1 MSQLSRRAFLG
12 QSAAAVGALAVAAQA
27 GAADEEPRKLRSG
40 TDQVTIGRTGIKT
53 SLIGMGTGSVGV
65 KHSSNQVR
73 LGHEKFVKLVRYAY
87 ERGIT
92 YFDTA
97 DQYGS
102 HIYLRDALKGIPR
115 ERLFLQ
121 TKTRATTAE
130 MAKADIERL
139 REELE
144 VDYLDTLL
152 MHCMVKGT
160 WPTDFRPVMEVLSKA
175 KDRGLIRAIGVSC
188 HGMAPLQAAVRCDW
202 VEVDLARIN
211 PIGGNKGRMDGTP
224 EQVAACLKE
233 MHQQGKGIL
242 GMKILAEG
250 QLKTA
255 EEQINSLRF
264 VLGQGCVDAMVIGFE
279 SPQQIDQ
286 ILERVEVVLKS

>member
-27 GAADEEPRKLRSG
+27 GAADEEPRKLRGG
-40 TDQVTIGRTGIKT
+40 TGQVTIGRTGIKT

-102 HIYLRDALKGIPR
+102 HIYLRDALNGIPR
-115 ERLFLQ
+115 EKLFLQ

-130 MAKADIERL
+130 MARADVERF
-139 REELE
+139 REELGT
-144 VDYLDTLL
+144 DYLDTLL
-152 MHCMVKGT
+152 MHCMVKGS
-160 WPTDFRPVMEVLSKA
+160 WPTDFRPVMDVLTQA
-175 KDRGLIRAIGVSC
+175 KEKKWVRAVGVSC
-188 HGMAPLQAAVRCDW
+188 HGLPPLRTAVQTDW

-211 PIGGNKGRMDGTP
+211 PVGVKARMDGTP
-224 EQVAACLKE
+224 
-233 MHQQGKGIL
+233 
-242 GMKILAEG
+242 
-250 QLKTA
+250 
-255 EEQINSLRF
+255 
-264 VLGQGCVDAMVIGFE
+264 D
-279 SPQQIDQ
+279 
-286 ILERVEVVLKS
+286 EVVP